1 MDFKVIWSPRG
12 VVTLGELV
20 EYIAQDNPTAAR
32 KMGEAVFQKSLLL
45 GQHPRLG
52 KVFAKLNRVDVRE
65 ILVRPYRIIYHIQDS
80 NRTITILTVW
90 HGARQEPE
98 IK

>member
-1 MDFKVIWSPRG
+1 MDFKIIWSSRG
-12 VVTLGELV
+12 IDTLGELV
-20 EYIAQDNPTAAR
+20 EYIARDNSIAAR
-32 KMGEAVFQKSLLL
+32 KMGEAVFQKASLL

-52 KVFAKLNRVDVRE
+52 KVFAELNHDDVRE
-65 ILVRPYRIIYHIQDS
+65 ILVRPYRIVYRVQDS
-80 NRTITILTVW
+80 NRTVTILTVW